1 MASPAPK
8 LFEDVVVGETLPALR
23 MAISLTTLVVYA
35 GATWDFH
42 RYHYDGAVAASLG
55 LPGPFMDGQM
65 IGALLARQL
74 MAWAGADA
82 FVRKLNF
89 RLREMVF
96 ADDTIVISG
105 KVREKLIDNG
115 RPCALC
121 TLSVTKAD
129 GTVVVRDASAAIE
142 LARRTDG
149 TGRLK
154 TIGNR

>member
-1 MASPAPK
+1 MSISAENCWRPIAKPTFMPRDMKRESAAMASPAPK

-23 MAISLTTLVVYA
+23 MAISLTTLVAYA

-55 LPGPFMDGQM
+55 LPGPLMDGQM

-89 RLREMVF
+89 RLRE
-96 ADDTIVISG
+96 
-105 KVREKLIDNG
+105 
-115 RPCALC
+115 
-121 TLSVTKAD
+121 
-129 GTVVVRDASAAIE
+129 
-142 LARRTDG
+142 
-149 TGRLK
+149 
-154 TIGNR
+154 